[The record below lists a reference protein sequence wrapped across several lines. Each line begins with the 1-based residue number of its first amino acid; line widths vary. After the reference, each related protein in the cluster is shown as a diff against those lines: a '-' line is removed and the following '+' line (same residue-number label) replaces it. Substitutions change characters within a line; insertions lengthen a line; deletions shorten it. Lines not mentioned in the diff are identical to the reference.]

1 MEKKHFYKMVFALV
15 VPMAIQNL
23 INVGVGAADVIMLGR
38 VGETAL
44 SAVSLANQVSFILN
58 LFVFGMTS
66 GASVLTAQY
75 WGKKDIIS
83 IEKIMGITLRLALIA
98 GAVFMIAA
106 FVMPRSLMLI
116 FTTEEAIIAEGIKYL
131 RFVAIS
137 YLLAAVNQTY
147 LNLIRSF
154 EKVIIGTVTYA
165 ISIVVN
171 IFFNAIFIFGLFG
184 CPAMGAAGAA
194 LGTTIARFTEFGIVL
209 IYNRK
214 YNDVLKVRLK
224 ILLLR
229 DKLLMK
235 DFFKYAMPVLIN
247 ELVWGSGMAML
258 SAIVGHMGS
267 SVVAAHSVAQTSR
280 QLAMVISLGIGN
292 AAAIVL
298 GRMIGEGRTEL
309 AEESVKRFVKLA
321 AVFGLF
327 GGLLIYFVIRPL
339 MFVFMVLTPEAK
351 EYLGYMMFIM
361 SYYLF
366 FQSMGTVFIV
376 GIFRA
381 GGDTRAG
388 LVIDTVFLWMIAI
401 PLGAVAAFVLH
412 LPVPVVYAILMCD
425 EILKLP
431 VDFWRYRTKKWLRN
445 VTR

>member
-1 MEKKHFYKMVFALV
+1 MERKQFYKMVFVLV
-15 VPMAIQNL
+15 LPMALQNL

-44 SAVSLANQVSFILN
+44 SAASLANQVSFILN

-75 WGKKDIIS
+75 WGKKDINS
-83 IEKIMGITLRLALIA
+83 IEKVMGITLRLSVIA
-98 GAVFMIAA
+98 GTVFMAA
-106 FVMPRSLMLI
+106 ALVIPRQLMLI
-116 FTTEEAIIAEGIKYL
+116 FTSEEAIIAEGIRYL
-131 RFVAIS
+131 RLVALS
-137 YLLAAVNQTY
+137 YLLGAVNQTY

-165 ISIVVN
+165 ISLGIN

-194 LGTTIARFTEFGIVL
+194 LGTTIARLTEFAIVL
-209 IYNRK
+209 IYNKK
-214 YNDVLKVRLK
+214 YNDVLQVRLK
-224 ILLLR
+224 LLMVR
-229 DKLLMK
+229 DRLLMK
-235 DFFKYAMPVLIN
+235 DFVTYAMPVLIN

-267 SVVAAHSVAQTSR
+267 AVVAAHSVAQTSR
-280 QLAMVISLGIGN
+280 QLAMVVSLGLGN

-298 GRMIGEGRTEL
+298 GKTIGAGKKEL
-309 AEESVKRFVKLA
+309 AKLYAKRFVKVS
-321 AVFGLF
+321 AVFGVL
-327 GGLLIYFVIRPL
+327 GGLLIFFVIRPV

-351 EYLGYMMFIM
+351 DYLGYMMFIM

-366 FQSMGTVFIV
+366 FQSMGTIFIV
-376 GIFRA
+376 GIFRS
-381 GGDTRAG
+381 GGDTKAG
-388 LVIDTVFLWMIAI
+388 LVIDTIFLWLVAI
-401 PLGAVAAFVLH
+401 PLGTLAAFVFD
-412 LPVPVVYAILMCD
+412 LPVPWVYAVLMCD

-431 VDFWRYRTKKWLRN
+431 VDFLRYRTGKWLTN